1 VTNLLHAWM
10 GAMLVCVPLSLTIV
24 VIDFVDRYGNG
35 EKLKQGGA
43 WAAWFNVYVIVAACQ
58 TAVFAGVTGIMM
70 LLGAFR

>member
-35 EKLKQGGA
+35 EKFKQGGA

>member
-43 WAAWFNVYVIVAACQ
+43 WAAWFKVYVIVAACQ
-58 TAVFAGVTGIMM
+58 TAVFAGVTGVMM

>member
-43 WAAWFNVYVIVAACQ
+43 WAAWFKVYVIVAACQ
-58 TAVFAGVTGIMM
+58 TTVVAGVAGIM

>member
-1 VTNLLHAWM
+1 MTNLLHAWM

-43 WAAWFNVYVIVAACQ
+43 WAAWFKVYVIVAACQ
-58 TAVFAGVTGIMM
+58 TAVFAGVTGVMM

>member
-58 TAVFAGVTGIMM
+58 TAVFAGVTGVMM

>member
-1 VTNLLHAWM
+1 M

-43 WAAWFNVYVIVAACQ
+43 WAAWFKVYVIVAACQ
-58 TAVFAGVTGIMM
+58 TAVFAGVTGVMM